1 MVKVIGWVLGIVAI
15 AGVGMHFDNGEVL
28 AGIISFFAI
37 GFLIP
42 PILNKI
48 NAANIKSAEEKGKTH
63 SDTSQKSANILG
75 VILLIVAAFI
85 GRESDPNPESI
96 AVDKAQEKKQTID
109 SSERGK
115 LKPIDLIYQLKT
127 TVDELDYWFK
137 GPFKPN
143 DKLRFYDVK
152 NNYDKQLDIICE
164 DFDRLVKN
172 TGNLNSEYNDESLAC
187 KNFRLSLIHVIQN
200 LNGGS
205 YEEIPRLRAKFEP
218 AYQNLKQQV
227 DEEIK
232 RLNSQ

>member
-15 AGVGMHFDNGEVL
+15 ASVGMHFDNGEVL
-28 AGIISFFAI
+28 AGIICFFAI

-48 NAANIKSAEEKGKTH
+48 NAANKKSAEEKGKTH

-85 GRESDPNPESI
+85 GRESDPKPESI

-109 SSERGK
+109 SSERGQ

-200 LNGGS
+200 LNGGT